1 MNINISPLLD
11 ISRKGDINFHY
22 ASGIVKAS
30 KSGFVATGY
39 NDNTPVFRDY
49 MCRKISCSAKH
60 AEQAA
65 VTNLFKKLASKSR
78 DGKKKLSSKDMRRKI
93 KKYKIV
99 TIRSR
104 KHNDKDGSIKRNNMT
119 LDGYDIL
126 EAAPCKECVKF
137 LLKHGINTVYFLDAN
152 NKIIKLK
159 LSEDTVDDFKLSD
172 AQKQYNK
179 NKYNK

>member
-1 MNINISPLLD
+1 MNINISPLID

-22 ASGIVKAS
+22 ASGIVKTS
-30 KSGFVATGY
+30 KSGFITTGY

-49 MCRKISCSAKH
+49 MCRKITCSAKH

-65 VTNLFKKLASKSR
+65 VTNLFKKLATKTR
-78 DGKKKLSSKDMRRKI
+78 DGKKKLSFKDMRRKI

-104 KHNDKDGSIKRNNMT
+104 KHNDKDGNIKRNNMT

-126 EAAPCKECVKF
+126 EAAVTKN
-137 LLKHGINTVYFLDAN
+137 LIFLD
-152 NKIIKLK
+152 
-159 LSEDTVDDFKLSD
+159 T
-172 AQKQYNK
+172 Y
-179 NKYNK
+179 